1 MTEIIVNNC
10 VYKTHPI
17 YTRYA
22 ASQDGYIIH
31 ITKRVPYKGNENDM
45 GYLMQTVHQIGR
57 SKKKTVRVHRLVW
70 ETYNGEIPIGKE
82 IDHIDSDKKN
92 NKLDNLQ
99 LLNHSANCKKAV
111 KSKHD
116 LKARLKNRKCLKSVN
131 LTNKE
136 VQYYFSLTSAARHL
150 DLNPSGV
157 WKVCE
162 NIQKSAL
169 SKKDNCWYKFEYI
182 KQDDLLVNYIKS
194 KNIRPRTKTYQQI
207 KERVRKYQT
216 RDWRCPNCDKVLQNN
231 SKYYHRQHCN

>member
-17 YTRYA
+17 YTQYA
-22 ASQDGYIIH
+22 ISRDGYVIH
-31 ITKRVPYKGNENDM
+31 IKKRVPYKGNENDM
-45 GYLMQTVHQIGR
+45 GYLIQTVYQIGR
-57 SKKKTVRVHRLVW
+57 LKTKTARIHRLVW

-99 LLNHSANCKKAV
+99 LLNHSSNCKKAV

-116 LKARLKNRKCLKSVN
+116 LKARLKNRKCLKSIN
-131 LTNKE
+131 KSTKE
-136 VQYYFSLTSAARHL
+136 VQYYFSLASAAKHL
-150 DLNPSGV
+150 DINPSGV

-169 SKKDNCWYKFEYI
+169 SKKDNCWYKFEYVD
-182 KQDDLLVNYIKS
+182 KNLPVNFIKS
-194 KNIRPRTKTYQQI
+194 KNIRLRKKTDQQI
-207 KERVRKYQT
+207 KERERNYRTK
-216 RDWRCPNCDKVLQNN
+216 DWQCDFCKKVLQNN
-231 SKYYHRQHCN
+231 SKYYHRKHCN